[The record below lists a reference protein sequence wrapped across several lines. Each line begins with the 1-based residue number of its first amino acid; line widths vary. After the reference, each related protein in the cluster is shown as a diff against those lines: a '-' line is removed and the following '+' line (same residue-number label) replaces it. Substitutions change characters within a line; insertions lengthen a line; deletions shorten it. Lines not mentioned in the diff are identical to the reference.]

1 MDLNG
6 SIQPILV
13 YLLGRAK
20 PLGFT
25 EISKPACL
33 WAELIRKLWFGL
45 GQPQLRNRSHTTRQP
60 SLTAATRNNVGR
72 NLQKLLSFYDLQEIL
87 GFKVRIYSI
96 KLSVSRKKLRGNYS
110 DDYIVDFLNNE
121 LFFFFFGSKN
131 WSLSWFMANNYPC
144 SWMVFKD
151 WVC

>member
-33 WAELIRKLWFGL
+33 WAELIRKLWFGP
-45 GQPQLRNRSHTTRQP
+45 GQPQWRNRSLTTRQP

-87 GFKVRIYSI
+87 AFKVRIYSI

-121 LFFFFFGSKN
+121 LFFFFWVKKLIFVLIYGKQL
-131 WSLSWFMANNYPC
+131 SL
-144 SWMVFKD
+144 
-151 WVC
+151 